1 MAYQFPTYKESL
13 DYFKHITYKTNEY
26 VVNGKKINTTF
37 NPSTQV
43 VHTLV
48 EEGLVYEQ
56 QKLENNR
63 ARTVVKEEAVQRFS
77 PNNIDNKQ
85 FWSDCRELFPLISIC
100 GGKSKNIKD
109 VNTLNLGM
117 SETVGILPFLNNL
130 IANSPEK
137 LNVLEIGFGYGSLFF
152 EIKNKCNYLG
162 IDYVIPKSLKR
173 YKNFFEINQSGI
185 PQPFLNKDAFD
196 VVYSVNVLQHCSQR
210 DRFIYFKQA
219 HEALKPGGH
228 FLFTV
233 FLMTENNKN
242 DACWGYVDKKGR
254 GYTQFFNQLTE
265 CDWDYELYYVLDNI
279 GFEVVK
285 HGIGGNFY
293 AGIVR
298 KK

>member
-13 DYFKHITYKTNEY
+13 DYFKRITYKTNEY
-26 VVNGKKINTTF
+26 TVKGKLVGSSDDV
-37 NPSTQV
+37 STQV
-43 VHTLV
+43 INTFI
-48 EEGLVYEQ
+48 EEGLAHEQ
-56 QKLENNR
+56 QRLEGNA
-63 ARTVVKEEAVQRFS
+63 ARTIIKNEAVQRFS

-85 FWSDCRELFPLISIC
+85 FWTDCREYFPLISIC
-100 GGKSKNIKD
+100 GGKSKNIKEA
-109 VNTLNLGM
+109 NARNLEM
-117 SETVGILPFLNNL
+117 SKTVGILPFLNDL

-219 HEALKPGGH
+219 YEALKPGGH
-228 FLFTV
+228 FLFTL

-242 DACWGYVDKKGR
+242 DRCWGYVDTTGR

-265 CDWDYELYYVLDNI
+265 CDWDYELYYVLDSI
-279 GFEVVK
+279 GFQIMR
-285 HGIGGNFY
+285 HGLGGNFY

-298 KK
+298 KN